1 MTDPLTAAYIAARAA
16 RTAYSAATAAA
27 LAAGID
33 PTAARLATDPACA
46 ITHLCDYLASRRYRL
61 SDPQNYT
68 ESLPVPS
75 ADPVAVLNAV
85 AATGESHLQ
94 IIDANGK
101 PSGWV
106 YLILPPAVSPSES
119 VADYSDIPLLREW
132 WELFSPATA

>member
-1 MTDPLTAAYIAARAA
+1 MPDPDNAACHAARAA

-27 LAAGID
+27 IAAGID

-61 SDPQNYT
+61 SDTENYT
-68 ESLPVPS
+68 ESLPTPS

-85 AATGESHLQ
+85 AATGEAHLR
-94 IIDANGK
+94 IVDADGRRC
-101 PSGWV
+101 GWV

-119 VADYSDIPLLREW
+119 VADFSDTPLLRDW
-132 WELFSPATA
+132 WESFSPATA

>member
-1 MTDPLTAAYIAARAA
+1 MIDPDNAACHAARAA

-27 LAAGID
+27 IAAGID

-68 ESLPVPS
+68 ESLHTPS
-75 ADPVAVLNAV
+75 ADALRVLNAV
-85 AATGESHLQ
+85 AATGEAHLE
-94 IIDANGK
+94 IIAANGK
-101 PSGWV
+101 PYGWV
-106 YLILPPAVSPSES
+106 YLILPPAVAPSES

-132 WELFSPATA
+132 WDSFSPATA